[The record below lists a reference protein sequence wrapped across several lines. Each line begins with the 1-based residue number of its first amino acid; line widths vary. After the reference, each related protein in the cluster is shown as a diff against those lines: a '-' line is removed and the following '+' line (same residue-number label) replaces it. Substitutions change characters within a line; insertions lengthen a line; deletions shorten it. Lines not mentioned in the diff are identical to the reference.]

1 MKTIFA
7 AVLTGLVATTGT
19 ATAGVRATDVT
30 IEWFDA
36 TAEALAPHP
45 DPYVTQSRNWA
56 VTWLGA
62 ARAARETRCP
72 SPFAEAA
79 VASAVHTSLR
89 RLAPEHAERLD
100 ARLTETL
107 QRLPDGPGTRC
118 GVEAGRTQAIK
129 VFSER
134 ENDGL
139 DPVSMNA
146 PFPTPVP
153 GPGVWQPTPPGFRE
167 AKQAG
172 FRKAQP
178 FLLDSA
184 SQFRPGPPPT
194 LDSVLYRHDLAEV
207 ARVGAVDSEVRTRAQ
222 TDTAAFWY
230 QSSVLGFTG
239 VLRAA
244 LAESKGSP
252 PDRARLVATF
262 HVAAV
267 DTEIAV
273 SDAKYAYLF
282 WRPVTALRSGSAPE
296 WTPLHVTPAFPEYPS
311 GHSSYAGSAERILTV
326 LRGPIA
332 AREFQLT
339 SPTAPSVVKT
349 YRAWCELTR
358 DNIDAR
364 VWSGI
369 HFRHSDNVGA
379 GLGGRVASNTLAG
392 FERLLS

>member
-1 MKTIFA
+1 M
-7 AVLTGLVATTGT
+7 AVLATLVATAGT
-19 ATAGVRATDVT
+19 ATAVNRRSADVT
-30 IEWFDA
+30 AEWFDT
-36 TAEALAPHP
+36 TAEFLAPHP

-56 VTWLGA
+56 VTWLSA
-62 ARAARETRCP
+62 ARAARETHCP
-72 SPFAEAA
+72 APFAEAA
-79 VASAVHTSLR
+79 IASAVHASLR

-107 QRLPDGPGTRC
+107 RQLPDGPGTRC
-118 GVEAGRTQAIK
+118 GVDAGRAQAIK
-129 VFSER
+129 TLTDR

-139 DPVSMNA
+139 DPVSTNA
-146 PFPTPVP
+146 PFPTPAP

-172 FRKAQP
+172 FRKARP
-178 FLLDSA
+178 FLLDRA
-184 SQFRPGPPPT
+184 SQFRPGPPPP
-194 LDSVLYRHDLAEV
+194 LDSALYREDLAEV
-207 ARVGAVDSEVRTRAQ
+207 ARVGAVDSEVRTPAQ
-222 TDTAAFWY
+222 TGTAAFWY

-239 VLRAA
+239 ALRVA
-244 LAESKGSP
+244 LTGSKSSP
-252 PDRARLVATF
+252 ADRARLVAAF
-262 HVAAV
+262 QVAAV

-273 SDAKYAYLF
+273 SDAKYAYLY
-282 WRPVTALRSGSAPE
+282 WRPVTALQSGSPK

-311 GHSSYAGSAERILTV
+311 GHTSYAGSAERILTV
-326 LRGPIA
+326 LRGPVA
-332 AREFQLT
+332 TGEFQLT

-379 GLGGRVASNTLAG
+379 VLGGRVATNTLAG
-392 FERLLS
+392 IERLLS